1 MDKTYRTL
9 FATIAHA
16 IEVNAE
22 RVMEVNK
29 QKNDEKGYQT
39 AETMRADY
47 ATLYDNL
54 STDAYQPTKADFARL
69 LIGCSIVV
77 TQLAAKIKKDQEILN
92 AYKVDTM
99 PKLQQVVNAATDED
113 MEKLVTELFSTTE
126 KDEKSNN

>member
-1 MDKTYRTL
+1 MDKTYKTL
-9 FATIAHA
+9 FATIARA

-29 QKNDEKGYQT
+29 KNNDEKGYQT

-113 MEKLVTELFSTTE
+113 MEKLVTELFSTTQ
-126 KDEKSNN
+126 KDEKLNN

>member
-1 MDKTYRTL
+1 MDKTYKTL
-9 FATIAHA
+9 FATIARA

-99 PKLQQVVNAATDED
+99 PKLQQIVNAATDED
-113 MEKLVTELFSTTE
+113 MEKLVNELFSTTQ
-126 KDEKSNN
+126 KDEKLND

>member
-9 FATIAHA
+9 FATIARA

-29 QKNDEKGYQT
+29 QNNDEKGYQT

-77 TQLAAKIKKDQEILN
+77 TQLAAKIKKDQEVLN
-92 AYKVDTM
+92 AYKTDTM
-99 PKLQQVVNAATDED
+99 PKLQQVVNAETDED
-113 MEKLVTELFSTTE
+113 REKLITELFTISQ
-126 KDEKSNN
+126 EKSESND

>member
-1 MDKTYRTL
+1 MDKTYKTL
-9 FATIAHA
+9 FATIARA

-29 QKNDEKGYQT
+29 KNNDEKGYQT

-113 MEKLVTELFSTTE
+113 MEKLVNELFSTTQ